1 MTQAAAGV
9 SSMTTIDGEKQM
21 ANSSLIKRLERLE
34 QGDSPGETPDRINAL
49 VKTFGGRPEDY
60 WADGHWMTL
69 EELVSGSMEEDRR
82 ARPETAGGNTD
93 DTPAGTDSGRG
104 A

>member
-1 MTQAAAGV
+1 
-9 SSMTTIDGEKQM
+9 M

-34 QGDSPGETPDRINAL
+34 QGDSPGEPPDW
-49 VKTFGGRPEDY
+49 VKGWVAQFGGRHEDHLI
-60 WADGHWMTL
+60 DGRYPTW
-69 EELVSGSMEEDRR
+69 EELVSASMKEDL

-93 DTPAGTDSGRG
+93 DASAGTDSGHG

>member
-1 MTQAAAGV
+1 MA
-9 SSMTTIDGEKQM
+9 SS
-21 ANSSLIKRLERLE
+21 NLIKRLERLE
-34 QGDSPGETPDRINAL
+34 QGDSPGEPPDSIKAL

-60 WADGHWMTL
+60 WLGDHWMTL
-69 EELVSGSMEEDRR
+69 EELVSGANEEEL

-93 DTPAGTDSGRG
+93 DTPAGADSSGG